1 MTPKT
6 KDSNRL
12 ARLGWVQCKG
22 QPRPNQ
28 LDLDASDQNWI
39 PLATSSSMK
48 SLRSHFSYVLIDS
61 WVVLVVVVFG
71 CGCCSEMLHKKDWFS
86 SLRTVC

>member
-6 KDSNRL
+6 KDSTRL

-48 SLRSHFSYVLIDS
+48 SLRSHFSYVLIDNNIMS
-61 WVVLVVVVFG
+61 KL
-71 CGCCSEMLHKKDWFS
+71 SNEQMLSYTYYD
-86 SLRTVC
+86 LERG

>member
-1 MTPKT
+1 MESPMVM
-6 KDSNRL
+6 
-12 ARLGWVQCKG
+12 GW
-22 QPRPNQ
+22 
-28 LDLDASDQNWI
+28 LL
-39 PLATSSSMK
+39 
-48 SLRSHFSYVLIDS
+48 YS